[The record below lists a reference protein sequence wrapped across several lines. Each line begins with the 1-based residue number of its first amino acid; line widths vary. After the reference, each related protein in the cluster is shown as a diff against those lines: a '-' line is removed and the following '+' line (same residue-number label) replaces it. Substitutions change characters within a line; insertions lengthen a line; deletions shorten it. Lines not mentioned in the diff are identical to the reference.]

1 MEWERAENGM
11 WFAQGLFQNV
21 RSFLSIYFVRGM
33 WSLTVFDGNRKK
45 AFEKKRR
52 EADFAEADKSLGEG
66 DVGFE
71 FKIDLNAA

>member
-1 MEWERAENGM
+1 
-11 WFAQGLFQNV
+11 LF
-21 RSFLSIYFVRGM
+21 FIAI
-33 WSLTVFDGNRKK
+33 RKK

-52 EADFAEADKSLGEG
+52 ENEFAEADKSLGEGEG

>member
-1 MEWERAENGM
+1 
-11 WFAQGLFQNV
+11 
-21 RSFLSIYFVRGM
+21 M